1 MRHFLF
7 IDPLEKLNLKK
18 DSSLMLA
25 LTMQR
30 EGIDTYIFFEEDFAV
45 QNQTT
50 PYLKCHSFQ
59 GSLKEDDCYVA
70 DFRMTDT
77 HHLELKKS
85 DVIHMRLDPPFDSR
99 YLRYLWMLDHLV
111 QEGYQVMNA
120 PRGIMLFN
128 EKLYAYRQE
137 GAVPSYV
144 GKSLQEA
151 ERFLEN
157 SQAQE
162 FILKPLDLY
171 SGIGVEKINRKEM
184 IKRFQEKIT
193 ELEGPVVIQDFI
205 EKVYEGE
212 VRSLYFKQQ
221 ELGTILKKPQKGEFL
236 TNIAQGATFERYNLP
251 AETRAKC
258 EAIAKELAAYGV
270 DWIAYDILGGVV
282 TEVNIT
288 CPGLLVEVSYAYQEN
303 LGKKL
308 IKMI

>member
-18 DSSLMLA
+18 DSSLMLG
-25 LTMQR
+25 LTMQKMGY
-30 EGIDTYIFFEEDFAV
+30 EVYMFFEEDFAV
-45 QNQTT
+45 QNQKT
-50 PYLKCHSFQ
+50 PFLNCHSFK
-59 GSLKEDDCYVA
+59 GALKADDCYV
-70 DFRMTDT
+70 DSFELEKS
-77 HHLELKKS
+77 HYLELNKT

-111 QEGYQVMNA
+111 QQGYQVMNA

-144 GKSLQEA
+144 GKSLPEA
-151 ERFLEN
+151 KRFL
-157 SQAQE
+157 SLSTAQE

-171 SGIGVEKINRKEM
+171 SGIGVEKISRLNM
-184 IKRFQEKIT
+184 LSRFEEKVK

-205 EKVYEGE
+205 PQVYEGE

-221 ELGTILKKPQKGEFL
+221 EVGTILKKPKEGEFL
-236 TNIAQGATFERYNLP
+236 SNIAQGATFARYDLP
-251 AETRAKC
+251 PETRAKC
-258 EAIAKELAAYGV
+258 EVVAKELAGYGV
-270 DWIAYDILGGVV
+270 DWIAYDILGGVI

-303 LGKKL
+303 LAKKL
-308 IKMI
+308 IEMI